1 MIKFFRKIRQKLLQ
15 ENRFS
20 KYLLYAVGEIVL
32 VVIGILIAL
41 QIDNWNE
48 TQKSKGLEQQ
58 LLKALLTEFESN
70 LQLLDEVI
78 AMNDLNI
85 ENSIRLGEF
94 TGPSLSNINEK
105 ELSQYMVGI
114 FKIEPRYTPNQG
126 AVQEIIN
133 SGRLSV
139 LSDDQLRKA
148 ISSWQSSLESVKRQE
163 TYVVERRDIGHDFFL
178 KGGNFRRHLD
188 IIDDALLDP
197 TPSKFPDNDFKFL
210 ENREFESQL
219 YLFIVASKNL
229 NVAFYEPLRERI
241 NTIINLVN
249 NDLQ

>member
-1 MIKFFRKIRQKLLQ
+1 MLSVKS
-15 ENRFS
+15 FS
-20 KYLLYAVGEIVL
+20 

-48 TQKSKGLEQQ
+48 TQKSKSLEQQ

-78 AMNDLNI
+78 AMNNLNI

-139 LSDDQLRKA
+139 LSDDLLRKA

-241 NTIINLVN
+241 NTIINLIN